1 MPLPINI
8 DELIHGRTVEWE
20 RIELKEGWNPK
31 KVIHSVCA
39 YANDFNDWGGGYIVV
54 GLEEENGMP
63 KFPPKGVSAE
73 QVDAIQKE
81 LLNLC
86 SSKITPSFVPLLEP
100 YEIDGKMILVIW
112 VPAGYEKPYKASTH
126 LGDGA
131 PKRVYIKRLSNTVL
145 ATAEEER
152 VLVESAARIPFIE
165 RRNQGATLKDI
176 NRGLIT
182 EYLERIN
189 SGLAEDSTSIPMEE
203 LARKLNI
210 ASGPD
215 EALLPKNVGLIF
227 FNSNPE
233 TFFYKSNIEI
243 VKFSDNEGA
252 DGFIEKIFSGP
263 LHKQIENALEYI
275 NTNVLHEK
283 VEKVDGQAEALR
295 YYNFPYAAIEEALV
309 NAVYHKSYQE
319 QQAVEVRIYPNRI
332 HILNYP
338 GPLPPIS
345 NDSMSNGQF
354 NARRYRNPRMGDF
367 LKELGLAE
375 ARGTGVPKINKAMK
389 NNGSPEPIFKT
400 DDDRTYFEVT
410 LPVHESFITQ
420 APFQLKELDEIKLSD
435 RDLKILEFCMTD
447 KSRSEILEDLL
458 EVSNRTENYKT
469 NIKHLVDFGLIAL
482 SSPESLTSPNQSY
495 FTTLKGQYMLIN
507 YKK

>member
-8 DELIHGRTVEWE
+8 NELLHGRTVEWE
-20 RIELKEGWNPK
+20 RIELKKGWNPK
-31 KVIHSVCA
+31 KVIHSICA
-39 YANDFNDWGGGYIVV
+39 YANDFNDWGGGYIIV
-54 GLEEENGMP
+54 GVDEENGMP
-63 KFPPKGVSAE
+63 KFPPEGVSTE
-73 QVDAIQKE
+73 QIDGIQKD

-86 SSKITPSFVPLLEP
+86 RTKIKPSFVPLLEP
-100 YEIDGKMILVIW
+100 YELDGKMILVIW
-112 VPAGYEKPYKASTH
+112 VPAGYEKPYRAFTH

-131 PKRVYIKRLSNTVL
+131 ALRIYIKRLSNTVI
-145 ATAEEER
+145 ANPEEER
-152 VLVESAARIPFIE
+152 TLVESAARIPFIE
-165 RRNQGATLKDI
+165 RRNQEASLKDI
-176 NRGLIT
+176 DRGLIT
-182 EYLERIN
+182 EYLERIK
-189 SGLAEDSTSIPMEE
+189 SSLAEDSTSMPMEE

-233 TFFYKSNIEI
+233 KFFYKSNIEI

-252 DGFIEKIFSGP
+252 DEFKEKVFSGP

-275 NTNVLHEK
+275 DTNVLYEK
-283 VEKVDGQAEALR
+283 VRKMDGQAEAER
-295 YYNFPYAAIEEALV
+295 HYNFPFAAIEEALV

-375 ARGTGVPKINKAMK
+375 A
-389 NNGSPEPIFKT
+389 IFKT
-400 DDDRTYFEVT
+400 DDDRSYFEVT
-410 LPVHESFITQ
+410 LPVHESFINETS
-420 APFQLKELDEIKLSD
+420 LMVNILDKIVLTEK
-435 RDLKILEFCMTD
+435 DLKILEYCMEFR
-447 KSRSEILEDLL
+447 SRSEILEDLL

-469 NIKHLVDFGLIAL
+469 NIKHLVDDGFIAQT
-482 SSPESLTSPNQSY
+482 SPDSPTSPNQSY
-495 FTTLKGQYMLIN
+495 FTTLKGQYILHN
-507 YKK
+507 RKD